1 MKSFLNC
8 FGSLVA
14 IVLLANSASAADT
27 VSGGK
32 VKTINAD
39 KQEFVLTDVNNKDW
53 TIKLGD
59 KVVINR
65 GGKESKSDLK
75 ADDVVNVCYDKG
87 LITWTAHYILIQ
99 EGDTKNCELVR
110 GTVKSYDADKKQVD
124 LTDERGK
131 DLIFTMGDAKV
142 RLNLQP
148 SKIEDMKIGDH
159 FLAIVERVGD
169 KETLKCFMAERK

>member
-1 MKSFLNC
+1 MKCFSKF

-14 IVLLANSASAADT
+14 IVLVAGPTLAADT
-27 VSGGK
+27 VSAGK

-39 KQEFVLTDVNNKDW
+39 KQEFVLTDGNNKDW

-65 GGKESKSDLK
+65 GGKETKSDLK
-75 ADDVVNVCYDKG
+75 ADDVVNVSYEKG
-87 LITWTAHYILIQ
+87 LLTWTAHYILVQ
-99 EGDTKNCELVR
+99 EGDTKNYELVH
-110 GTVKSYDADKKQVD
+110 GTVKSYDVGKKQVD
-124 LTDERGK
+124 VTNEQGK

-142 RLNLQP
+142 RLNLEN

-159 FLAIVERVGD
+159 FLAIVEKTGD
-169 KETLKCFMAERK
+169 KATLKCLMVERK